1 LVDISETTTLTPPD
15 QAVLTPPAPV
25 TAPEQEEAA
34 RMVPVT
40 DDQREKLEKKV
51 QEFIDI
57 VVSADV
63 NSEPFKQKVNAIHKM
78 GNAEIREAASMSSRM
93 LERPVRAM
101 NEGLFDE
108 NSTVG
113 RSLVELRQTVEELD
127 PSRHGDL
134 LSAKK
139 LFGFIPFGNK
149 LSNYF
154 HQYQSAQSHINAILE
169 SLYNGQDELRKDNAA
184 IENEKAR
191 LWETMGML
199 EKYTYVGRQI
209 DAALEARIAKIESQ
223 HPEKARVV
231 KEEMLFYVRQKVQD
245 LLTQLAVS
253 VQGYLSLDMVR
264 KNNLELIKGVDR
276 ASTTTVSA
284 LRTAVIVAQALTN
297 QKLVLD
303 QVTALNRTT
312 SDMIAGT
319 ARMMKQQA
327 ADIGQQ
333 ASSSSVEVDKLKAA
347 FSDIYTSIDMM
358 AEYKVKALD
367 NMQQTV
373 NALSDEVEKSKTW
386 LDRIRKQEA
395 ASGIAPAELVPS
407 DEVRI

>member
-1 LVDISETTTLTPPD
+1 MSETTTLTPPD
-15 QAVLTPPAPV
+15 QEMLTPPAAV
-25 TAPEQEEAA
+25 TAPDKEEAA

-40 DDQREKLEKKV
+40 DEQRDKLEKKV

-57 VVSADV
+57 VVSVDV
-63 NSEPFKQKVNAIHKM
+63 NSDAFKEKVRAIHQL

-93 LERPVRAM
+93 LERPVKAM

-139 LFGFIPFGNK
+139 LFGFIPFGNR
-149 LSNYF
+149 LTNYF

-184 IENEKAR
+184 IESEKVR
-191 LWETMGML
+191 LWDTMGLL
-199 EKYTYVGRQI
+199 EQYAYVGRQI
-209 DAALEARIAKIESQ
+209 DAALEARIAEIEAR

-245 LLTQLAVS
+245 LLTQLAVG
-253 VQGYLSLDMVR
+253 VQGYMSLDMVR

-312 SDMIAGT
+312 SGMIAGT

-327 ADIGQQ
+327 TDIGQQ

-347 FSDIYTSIDMM
+347 FSDIYTTMDMM
-358 AEYKVKALD
+358 ADYKIKALD

-373 NALSDEVEKSKTW
+373 NALSDEVEKSNTY
-386 LDRIRKQEA
+386 LDRVREEEA
-395 ASGIAPAELVPS
+395 GSGLTQAELVPS

>member
-1 LVDISETTTLTPPD
+1 MSETTTLQPPEPD
-15 QAVLTPPAPV
+15 MLTPPAAV
-25 TAPEQEEAA
+25 AAPDKEAA
-34 RMVPVT
+34 ASMVPVT
-40 DDQREKLEKKV
+40 DEQRDKLERKV
-51 QEFIDI
+51 QKFIDI
-57 VVSADV
+57 VVSVDV
-63 NSEPFKQKVNAIHKM
+63 NSETFKEKVNAIHNL
-78 GNAEIREAASMSSRM
+78 GNAEIREAANMSSRM
-93 LERPVRAM
+93 LDRPVRAM

-108 NSTVG
+108 NSMVSQ
-113 RSLVELRQTVEELD
+113 SLVELRQAVEELD
-127 PSRHGDL
+127 PSHQGDL

-139 LFGFIPFGNK
+139 LFGFIPFGNR

-154 HQYQSAQSHINAILE
+154 RQYQSAQSHINGILE
-169 SLYNGQDELRKDNAA
+169 SMYNGQDELRKDNAA
-184 IENEKAR
+184 IETEKLR

-199 EKYTYVGRQI
+199 EQYVYVGRQI
-209 DAALEARIAKIESQ
+209 DAALQERIDEIEAA

-303 QVTALNRTT
+303 QVRALNRTT

-333 ASSSSVEVDKLKAA
+333 ASSSSVEINALKAA
-347 FSDIYTSIDMM
+347 FADIYTSMDMM

-373 NALSDEVEKSKTW
+373 EALSDEVEKSKTH
-386 LDRIRKQEA
+386 LDRIRKEEA
-395 ASGIAPAELVPS
+395 ASGLEAAQLPPS
-407 DEVRI
+407 DEGLLTL

>member
-1 LVDISETTTLTPPD
+1 MSETTTLTPPD
-15 QAVLTPPAPV
+15 QEMLTPPAAV
-25 TAPEQEEAA
+25 TAPDKEEAA

-40 DDQREKLEKKV
+40 DEQRDMLAKKV

-57 VVSADV
+57 VVSVDV
-63 NSEPFKQKVNAIHKM
+63 NSDAFKDKVSAIHKL
-78 GNAEIREAASMSSRM
+78 GNAEIREAAGMSSRM

-139 LFGFIPFGNK
+139 LLGFIPFGNR
-149 LSNYF
+149 LGNYF

-184 IENEKAR
+184 IETEKAR

-199 EKYTYVGRQI
+199 EQYVYVGGQI
-209 DAALEARIAKIESQ
+209 DAALEARIGEIEAR

-253 VQGYLSLDMVR
+253 VQGYMSLDMVR
-264 KNNLELIKGVDR
+264 KNNLELIKGIDR

-303 QVTALNRTT
+303 QVSALNRTT

-333 ASSSSVEVDKLKAA
+333 ASGSSVEVDKLKAA
-347 FSDIYTSIDMM
+347 FSDIYATMDMM
-358 AEYKVKALD
+358 ADYKVKALD

-373 NALSDEVEKSKTW
+373 TALSDEVEKSKTW

-395 ASGIAPAELVPS
+395 ASGIAQAELVPS
-407 DEVRI
+407 DEVHL

>member
-1 LVDISETTTLTPPD
+1 MSETTTLTPPD
-15 QAVLTPPAPV
+15 QELLTPPAPV
-25 TAPEQEEAA
+25 TAPDREEAA

-40 DDQREKLEKKV
+40 NEQREKLEQKV

-57 VVSADV
+57 VVTVDV
-63 NSEPFKQKVNAIHKM
+63 NSDAFKEKVSAIHKL
-78 GNAEIREAASMSSRM
+78 GNAEIREAANMSSRM

-134 LSAKK
+134 LSPKK
-139 LFGFIPFGNK
+139 LLGFIPFGNK

-184 IENEKAR
+184 IETEKAR
-191 LWETMGML
+191 LWGTMGTL
-199 EKYTYVGRQI
+199 EQYTYVGRQI
-209 DAALEARIAKIESQ
+209 DAALEARIAEIEAQ

-253 VQGYLSLDMVR
+253 VQGYMSLDMVR

-327 ADIGQQ
+327 ADIGRQ

-347 FSDIYTSIDMM
+347 FSDIYASMDMM

-373 NALSDEVEKSKTW
+373 TALNDEVEKSKTH
-386 LDRIRKQEA
+386 LDRIRKEEA
-395 ASGIAPAELVPS
+395 VSGIAQAELVPS

>member
-1 LVDISETTTLTPPD
+1 MSETTTLTPPD
-15 QAVLTPPAPV
+15 QELLTPPAPV
-25 TAPEQEEAA
+25 TAPDREEAA

-40 DDQREKLEKKV
+40 NEQREKLEQKV

-57 VVSADV
+57 VVTVDV
-63 NSEPFKQKVNAIHKM
+63 NSDAFKEKVSAIHKL
-78 GNAEIREAASMSSRM
+78 GNAEIREAANMSSRM

-134 LSAKK
+134 LSPKK
-139 LFGFIPFGNK
+139 LLGFIPFGNK

-184 IENEKAR
+184 IETEKAR
-191 LWETMGML
+191 LWGTMGTL
-199 EKYTYVGRQI
+199 EQYTYVGRQI
-209 DAALEARIAKIESQ
+209 DAALEARIAEIEAQ

-253 VQGYLSLDMVR
+253 VQGYMSLDMVR

-327 ADIGQQ
+327 ADIGRQ

-347 FSDIYTSIDMM
+347 FSDIYASMDMM

-373 NALSDEVEKSKTW
+373 TALNDEVEKSKTH
-386 LDRIRKQEA
+386 LDRIRKEEA
-395 ASGIAPAELVPS
+395 VSGVAQAELVPS

>member
-1 LVDISETTTLTPPD
+1 MSETTTLTPPD
-15 QAVLTPPAPV
+15 QEMLTPPAPV
-25 TAPEQEEAA
+25 AAPDKEEAA

-40 DDQREKLEKKV
+40 DEQREKLEKKV
-51 QEFIDI
+51 QEFIDT
-57 VVSADV
+57 VVGVDV
-63 NSEPFKQKVNAIHKM
+63 NSESFKEKVSAIHNL
-78 GNAEIREAASMSSRM
+78 GNAEIREAANMSSRM

-101 NEGLFDE
+101 SEGLFDE

-127 PSRHGDL
+127 PSRHDNL

-139 LFGFIPFGNK
+139 LLGFIPFGNR
-149 LSNYF
+149 LTNYF

-184 IENEKAR
+184 IETEKVR

-199 EKYTYVGRQI
+199 EQYTYVGRQI
-209 DAALEARIAKIESQ
+209 DAALEARVAEIEAR

-327 ADIGQQ
+327 ADIGRQ
-333 ASSSSVEVDKLKAA
+333 ASSSSVEIDKLKAA
-347 FSDIYTSIDMM
+347 FSDIYTSMDMM

-373 NALSDEVEKSKTW
+373 NALSDEVEKSKTY
-386 LDRIRKQEA
+386 LDRIRKEKA
-395 ASGIAPAELVPS
+395 VSGIALAELAPS
-407 DEVRI
+407 DEVHI

>member
-1 LVDISETTTLTPPD
+1 MSETTTLQPPD
-15 QAVLTPPAPV
+15 QELLTPPAVVATPDR
-25 TAPEQEEAA
+25 EEAA

-40 DDQREKLEKKV
+40 EEQRQKLEKRV

-57 VVSADV
+57 VVSVDV
-63 NSEPFKQKVNAIHKM
+63 NSESFKEKINAIHKL
-78 GNAEIREAASMSSRM
+78 GNAEIREAANMSSRM
-93 LERPVRAM
+93 LQRPVRAM
-101 NEGLFDE
+101 NEGLFDDD
-108 NSTVG
+108 SIVG
-113 RSLVELRQTVEELD
+113 RSLIELRQTVEELD
-127 PSRHGDL
+127 PSRDEKL
-134 LSAKK
+134 LSPKK
-139 LFGFIPFGNK
+139 LLGFIPFGNR
-149 LSNYF
+149 LNNYF

-184 IENEKAR
+184 IETEKAR
-191 LWETMGML
+191 LWDTMGML
-199 EKYTYVGRQI
+199 EQYVYVGGQI
-209 DAALEARIAKIESQ
+209 DSALEARVAEIEVRD
-223 HPEKARVV
+223 PEKARVV

-303 QVTALNRTT
+303 QVTALNTTT

-333 ASSSSVEVDKLKAA
+333 AAGSSVEIDKLKAA
-347 FSDIYTSIDMM
+347 FADIYASMDMM

-373 NALSDEVEKSKTW
+373 KALSEEVEKSKIH
-386 LDRIRKQEA
+386 LDRIRKEEA
-395 ASGIAPAELVPS
+395 AAGLADAELLPS
-407 DEVRI
+407 KEVHI

>member
-1 LVDISETTTLTPPD
+1 MTETTTLTPP
-15 QAVLTPPAPV
+15 QEVLTPPAPV
-25 TAPEQEEAA
+25 TVPDKEAA
-34 RMVPVT
+34 AGMVPVT
-40 DDQREKLEKKV
+40 DEQRDKLEKKV
-51 QEFIDI
+51 QEFIDV
-57 VVSADV
+57 VVSVDV
-63 NSEPFKQKVNAIHKM
+63 NSESFKEKVSAIHKL

-134 LSAKK
+134 LSPKK
-139 LFGFIPFGNK
+139 LLGFIPFGNR
-149 LSNYF
+149 LTNYF
-154 HQYQSAQSHINAILE
+154 HQYQSAQSHINAILQ

-184 IENEKAR
+184 IETEKAR
-191 LWETMGML
+191 LWEAMGML
-199 EKYTYVGRQI
+199 EQYVYVGRQI
-209 DAALEARIAKIESQ
+209 DTALEARIAEIEAR

-253 VQGYLSLDMVR
+253 VQGYMSLDMVR
-264 KNNLELIKGVDR
+264 KNNMELIKGVDR

-319 ARMMKQQA
+319 ARMMKRQA

-333 ASSSSVEVDKLKAA
+333 ASSSSVEVATLKAA
-347 FSDIYTSIDMM
+347 FSDIYTSMDMM
-358 AEYKVKALD
+358 ADYKVKALD
-367 NMQQTV
+367 NMQKTV
-373 NALSDEVEKSKTW
+373 DALSDEVGKSKTY
-386 LDRIRKQEA
+386 LDRIRKEEVA
-395 ASGIAPAELVPS
+395 AGIAQAELVS
-407 DEVRI
+407 SGEVHL